1 LIGAA
6 RNARPDTAARA
17 VTAPIDAILRE
28 RFMADLL
35 LQKPERGSAL
45 RRRGRKD
52 I

>member
-17 VTAPIDAILRE
+17 VTATTDASLRE

-35 LQKPERGSAL
+35 EAD
-45 RRRGRKD
+45 GREPD
-52 I
+52 FSEV